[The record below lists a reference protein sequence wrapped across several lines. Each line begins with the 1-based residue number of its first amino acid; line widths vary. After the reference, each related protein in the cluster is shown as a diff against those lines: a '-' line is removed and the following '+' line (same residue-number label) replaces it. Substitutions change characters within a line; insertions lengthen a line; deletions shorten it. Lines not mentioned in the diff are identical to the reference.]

1 VKKNPFPAEHI
12 LKTRL
17 IYLGTIMSDK
27 VRANEHVKLFIPGP
41 TEVRPEILD
50 AQTDWMI
57 GHRMPECADLIS
69 RIRPKLGH
77 VFMTEKRVL
86 ISASTGSGF
95 MEAAIRNVTNKK
107 VLNCVNGAFSKRWQD
122 ITVACGRENEV
133 LGAEWGQPILPE
145 AVAERLVNGG
155 FDAITVAHNETS
167 TGVTNP
173 IEAIA
178 QVVRQAPNG
187 EHIMV
192 LVDAVSSLG
201 GVAIPFDEWDLDV
214 LLTSSQK
221 AFALPAGLAFAAVSD
236 RAMEKAKTVPGRGW
250 YFDYLVLE
258 KYLLRNQ
265 TPATTAVSLMY
276 ALDKQLD
283 DMMAEGM
290 DNRYARHLAMRDRTI
305 EWANARGLTLFA
317 PEGYRSPT
325 VTCISNDREFDIP
338 ALNTFL
344 RTKGMIISD
353 GYGSL
358 KGKNFRIAHMGD
370 LQMGDMEDLFAAID
384 EYLAG

>member
-1 VKKNPFPAEHI
+1 
-12 LKTRL
+12 
-17 IYLGTIMSDK
+17 MSDK

-41 TEVRPEILD
+41 TEVRPEVLD

-69 RIRPKLGH
+69 RIRPKLGQ
-77 VFMTEKRVL
+77 VFITEKRVL

-133 LGAEWGQPILPE
+133 LDAKWGQPILPE

-178 QVVRQAPNG
+178 QVVRQVPNG

-201 GVAIPFDEWDLDV
+201 GVAIPFDDWDLDL

-250 YFDYLVLE
+250 YFDFLVLE

-305 EWANARGLTLFA
+305 EWANSRGLTLFA

-338 ALNTFL
+338 ELNTFL
-344 RTKGMIISD
+344 RSKGMIISD

-370 LQMGDMEDLFAAID
+370 LQMGDMEELFAAID
-384 EYLAG
+384 EYFAG